1 MTNIYAPYPVNP
13 VSPSI
18 QTTDASRI
26 LTVKPAKPKIRASH
40 PMIYRRPTQDTVI
53 STVTPEEDA
62 AWAKRMATMS
72 GFDGGTMWQGDLQP
86 VGEAVARVTD
96 ALRRVKDKA
105 RQRDALSQA
114 VCALADYGN
123 HLSNSEGDLGPAD
136 ALSFEGNDELTREDV
151 HAANNISKAATGDS
165 GGAQM
170 RAWRDQ
176 TGNQIAKMQRQFD
189 AYWEKQTA
197 WHK

>member
-1 MTNIYAPYPVNP
+1 
-13 VSPSI
+13 
-18 QTTDASRI
+18 
-26 LTVKPAKPKIRASH
+26 
-40 PMIYRRPTQDTVI
+40 VI

-62 AWAKRMATMS
+62 AWAKRMSTMS
-72 GFDGGTMWQGDLQP
+72 GFDGGTVWQGDMQP
-86 VGEAVARVTD
+86 VGKAVAQVK
-96 ALRRVKDKA
+96 RRVKDA
-105 RQRDALSQA
+105 VAQALCDIA
-114 VCALADYGN
+114 NYGSY
-123 HLSNSEGDLGPAD
+123 LETSEGDLGPAD

-197 WHK
+197 WHKR